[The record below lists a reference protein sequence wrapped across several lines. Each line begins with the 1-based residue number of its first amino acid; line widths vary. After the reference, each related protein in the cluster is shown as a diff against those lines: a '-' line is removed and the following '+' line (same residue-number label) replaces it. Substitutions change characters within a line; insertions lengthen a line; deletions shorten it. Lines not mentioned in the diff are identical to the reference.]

1 MEASS
6 ILISLFVPFSNSDTT
21 IFVPFSKN
29 YDAKVKRGASHSNS
43 LNFLSA
49 AALITEFEAVSLH
62 KFLGIVAKAES
73 MTIDINGSGLS
84 FHLVESRIFSL
95 LIRTSVPSYT

>member
-6 ILISLFVPFSNSDTT
+6 IWISLFVPFSNSDTT

-29 YDAKVKRGASHSNS
+29 YDAKVKRERRIQTPSI
-43 LNFLSA
+43 FSA

-62 KFLGIVAKAES
+62 KFLGIIAKAES

-84 FHLVESRIFSL
+84 FHLVESQIFCL